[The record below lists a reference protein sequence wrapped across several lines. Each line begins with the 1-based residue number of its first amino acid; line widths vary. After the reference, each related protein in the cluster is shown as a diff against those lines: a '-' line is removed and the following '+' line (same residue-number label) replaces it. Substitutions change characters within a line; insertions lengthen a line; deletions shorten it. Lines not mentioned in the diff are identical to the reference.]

1 MSVTIYT
8 TGSAEFLE
16 MMLNGSAMITG
27 SGTTEDLAR
36 IGIMI
41 GLLLLAFQAVFNN
54 QGIAFQKAG
63 VVLAL
68 YLLFYGPTTTTVI
81 EDTTAGQVRV
91 VDNVPLGPA
100 AIGWVISS
108 VSYEIT
114 KITEQAYSTPTMT
127 EYGLFSSLNT
137 IARVRDALRD
147 PMALDSFANR
157 PGWDLPKSLQE
168 YMTFC
173 LLNPIALRNYTSIPE
188 LYRKS
193 SYAELMQTPL
203 QSQYMYVYNPNPQ
216 LVSCTQGHQLLIP
229 QLNQAFVDVFDDIL
243 NKGFAP
249 ERASGKVTSPYQVL
263 AALNDSIQSMAIS
276 AKNAQEYVQTATV
289 MPIFNN
295 ARVDALNHWQEK
307 NSALALRQALNQQEL
322 QWAAKGDMFKHYMRP
337 MIAFFEG
344 MLYAMTPFMAFA
356 LLLGGPGLK
365 VMGKYLILPI
375 AVGLWMPLLSVVNAF
390 TLWYAGAEVGAIL
403 NRFDATG
410 QGFAML
416 QVLEMDQAISKA
428 LGIGGLLAASVP
440 PLALFIV
447 SGSAMVA
454 NGIMSQTSQASTFK
468 PQDIMPDAKKQAAVL
483 ETTSAY
489 TSDNIGVGATRTGFN
504 NLTESF
510 SGSQM
515 SSALVQSTST
525 AAETATSQYQESLKA
540 AGMQMSQTG
549 TGREALAQIGS
560 TLAAGFIQGNNS
572 SYTDSREA
580 LRSLGISESSINE
593 ATANAS
599 LGLSTPFGGMKRSD
613 GSSASTMTGQDRSKA
628 EKALAQLTESVQ
640 STDTDTLTF
649 ATGDAFKSSAL
660 AQVSATNTDE
670 IAQNRAKALQ
680 AQEVYQKAKSDQ
692 DSIGAMQSLTLRES
706 SLQSLKKG
714 GQGRDEASFALAN
727 MAMSTE
733 TGRELYNKAF
743 NNEDIRELSTD
754 MAERRA
760 MAATRALNQDG
771 RLGELLSS
779 QYSPLD
785 FEWSP
790 IDSNANSHLVDKAAR
805 ANQGMEELQDK
816 FEAKRSSN
824 AERFTDT
831 DTMNRD
837 GYHETKSSGA
847 QEVADKV
854 AANNAKVINNVGEN
868 HDKVDSLAAN
878 NITERFQ
885 EIGAASKHVDF
896 SRIPAGISSTL
907 SGALNTLTGDSREA
921 YQDSYERGI
930 ALGLNDVQANAF
942 AISETGKVGIDPGLG
957 ASVPPEVM
965 AKHAVYEDAYERSGG
980 DHLYARGVAET
991 VWNAGTNGKN
1001 VASNADLQLVA
1012 ESNRLTTGGHK
1023 PSRPSAMSNEDV
1035 PSLPWR

>member
-1 MSVTIYT
+1 MSLTIYT

-63 VVLAL
+63 VVLVL

-157 PGWDLPKSLQE
+157 PGWDLPRSLQE

-216 LVSCTQGHQLLIP
+216 LVSCSQGHQLLIP

-249 ERASGKVTSPYQVL
+249 ERASGKVTSHYQVQ

-483 ETTSAY
+483 ETTSSY
-489 TSDNIGVGATRTGFN
+489 TADQLSVGANVTGA
-504 NLTESF
+504 TQVAEQISA
-510 SGSQM
+510 QQAA
-515 SSALVQSTST
+515 SALVQSTRTDSLAATQNYQKNLSSAVEQVASTSEGRQQMASLGEQVGANLNLSQNSQYTQAAKTLSSLGYSQDQIAAGTFAAHVGVSVPLGAAGAKLEESEQFKKMSSEQQQQAREAMAQLGSAVESSTNDQSLFQSGESFTSMAQSSLSNST
-525 AAETATSQYQESLKA
+525 AETLSESLSEARVAQQAYMQASANQEVFA
-540 AGMQMSQTG
+540 AGQSMDLKQ
-549 TGREALAQIGS
+549 A
-560 TLAAGFIQGNNS
+560 
-572 SYTDSREA
+572 
-580 LRSLGISESSINE
+580 
-593 ATANAS
+593 ANAS
-599 LGLSTPFGGMKRSD
+599 LG
-613 GSSASTMTGQDRSKA
+613 
-628 EKALAQLTESVQ
+628 
-640 STDTDTLTF
+640 
-649 ATGDAFKSSAL
+649 
-660 AQVSATNTDE
+660 
-670 IAQNRAKALQ
+670 
-680 AQEVYQKAKSDQ
+680 
-692 DSIGAMQSLTLRES
+692 
-706 SLQSLKKG
+706 KG
-714 GQGRDEASFALAN
+714 GTRDEAVAKLTN
-727 MAMSTE
+727 MAGATE
-733 TGRELYNKAF
+733 SGKAAMRAAYQS
-743 NNEDIRELSTD
+743 ESIRRLSTD
-754 MAERRA
+754 DNERAA
-760 MAATRALNQDG
+760 MAAIRALNQDG
-771 RLGELLSS
+771 RLGDLVKSEMSPFDFNVNAGNALSNAHLERNATNADGLKEEVLAGRATSNDAHGIMRADNITGHNELLDSGRTAVTQAADVYDIKMQEAADMNRS
-779 QYSPLD
+779 RQHAMHNNDPLD
-785 FEWSP
+785 TVDTKVNSP
-790 IDSNANSHLVDKAAR
+790 KPVTDGLESIADQPLKSVGNAISQIATP
-805 ANQGMEELQDK
+805 
-816 FEAKRSSN
+816 
-824 AERFTDT
+824 FT
-831 DTMNRD
+831 
-837 GYHETKSSGA
+837 Y
-847 QEVADKV
+847 
-854 AANNAKVINNVGEN
+854 VGEKIA
-868 HDKVDSLAAN
+868 DRYD
-878 NITERFQ
+878 
-885 EIGAASKHVDF
+885 IG
-896 SRIPAGISSTL
+896 
-907 SGALNTLTGDSREA
+907 
-921 YQDSYERGI
+921 
-930 ALGLNDVQANAF
+930 
-942 AISETGKVGIDPGLG
+942 GKVYDMIHGSGEPEKPK
-957 ASVPPEVM
+957 PP
-965 AKHAVYEDAYERSGG
+965 S
-980 DHLYARGVAET
+980 
-991 VWNAGTNGKN
+991 
-1001 VASNADLQLVA
+1001 
-1012 ESNRLTTGGHK
+1012 
-1023 PSRPSAMSNEDV
+1023 MSD
-1035 PSLPWR
+1035 